1 MKTLVHPSAWM
12 RLLRVGLWKSP
23 RCPLCCTDQL
33 ESGPPVKHKPPS
45 SAGLVAYRD
54 HLQSRRSHTA
64 ISPASSQCWLMVQ
77 AWPAMTLPKTEV
89 SCPHLLPG
97 YRAYFAA
104 TDLQVEKEAS
114 AYCQKLQASSLAC
127 DEKRNYHFFVVV
139 VLVDTMYF

>member
-1 MKTLVHPSAWM
+1 MKTLVHPSVGM

-23 RCPLCCTDQL
+23 RKMLFLLHWSAGVRAPSKTQTSQL
-33 ESGPPVKHKPPS
+33 SKSGGISGPPPKQEISHC
-45 SAGLVAYRD
+45 
-54 HLQSRRSHTA
+54 HQSC
-64 ISPASSQCWLMVQ
+64 SQCWLMVQ
-77 AWPAMTLPKTEV
+77 AWPAMSLPKTEV

-97 YRAYFAA
+97 HRAYFAA